1 MHQVAAAAVASASFT
16 AARKLQHRSSRK
28 NITHHRSRCVVA
40 RSQDEYKEL
49 VSSLK
54 LLADQELAAWAA
66 QNRERLSLRFL
77 GWLSEEELAAAS
89 TDPDNQQ
96 QLWDLGSKLMVLRE
110 GLSPVGNDVL
120 QAELRNAA
128 LKCSTSFNSSSGEDE
143 DEQELASSPGDVHG
157 STAQRRQDAQQQQ
170 QQDQQQQGL
179 AVLANPALG
188 SVVQQAAALGLSPE
202 GMTLFQ
208 QQAAALEAMVGVSRA
223 RSLTE
228 VIGRTKVQGQQ
239 QLDRMAEADAA
250 VRILD
255 VLLSVPHRD
264 DRAAMLPDAFDPPA
278 SSLGEA
284 DDAVGYSSDE
294 DQVSTSPLRLLQA
307 IDLYLAR
314 LQDGGA
320 GEGRALLSAHSNV
333 SAPQMRAALL
343 HLREDVDAY
352 WQALDEDGC

>member
-1 MHQVAAAAVASASFT
+1 MHLVAAAAVASASFT
-16 AARKLQHRSSRK
+16 AARKLQHRSSHT
-28 NITHHRSRCVVA
+28 NITHHRSRCAVA
-40 RSQDEYKEL
+40 RSQDEYKVSGLLQREPSFWLSSTPTLHHEACVTQMQEL

-157 STAQRRQDAQQQQ
+157 STAQRCQDAQQQQQ

-250 VRILD
+250 VRQ
-255 VLLSVPHRD
+255 
-264 DRAAMLPDAFDPPA
+264 
-278 SSLGEA
+278 G
-284 DDAVGYSSDE
+284 
-294 DQVSTSPLRLLQA
+294 
-307 IDLYLAR
+307 
-314 LQDGGA
+314 
-320 GEGRALLSAHSNV
+320 
-333 SAPQMRAALL
+333 
-343 HLREDVDAY
+343 
-352 WQALDEDGC
+352 